1 MDIEINEGLILGIVS
16 ILGLGLLASSAALMM
31 VTEDLDNLESEV
43 DKLEDQER
51 VIYVNNTDRGFE
63 SIYNKAGDSVVYIQ
77 NGESQGSGFVYNET
91 GYIITNEHVVDDNE
105 EVQVTF
111 TDGETVNAN
120 VVGKD
125 VYTDLAVLKVDRN
138 NLKAL
143 EFADS
148 EEVNVGQTA
157 IAIGNPFGLESS
169 MTQGI
174 ISQKGR
180 SITIEGGFSI
190 RNVLQTDASINPGN
204 SGGPLMNRE
213 GEVVGVNTAIE
224 TNTGTFSG
232 VGFAIPSNTVE
243 RVVPNI
249 IRQGEYEHPWIGVRG
264 QDVRPE
270 VAEEMDL
277 NQSSG
282 FLVLEVVEDSPADR
296 ANLQPS
302 TEEMEI
308 EGNPALVGGDV
319 IVGIDEY
326 EVRGIEDILEH
337 LALRTD
343 VGDTITLEVI
353 RDGQIEEVELTLDPR
368 PQS

>member
-1 MDIEINEGLILGIVS
+1 
-16 ILGLGLLASSAALMM
+16 
-31 VTEDLDNLESEV
+31 
-43 DKLEDQER
+43 
-51 VIYVNNTDRGFE
+51 
-63 SIYNKAGDSVVYIQ
+63 
-77 NGESQGSGFVYNET
+77 
-91 GYIITNEHVVDDNE
+91 
-105 EVQVTF
+105 
-111 TDGETVNAN
+111 
-120 VVGKD
+120 
-125 VYTDLAVLKVDRN
+125 
-138 NLKAL
+138 
-143 EFADS
+143 
-148 EEVNVGQTA
+148 
-157 IAIGNPFGLESS
+157 
-169 MTQGI
+169 
-174 ISQKGR
+174 
-180 SITIEGGFSI
+180 
-190 RNVLQTDASINPGN
+190 
-204 SGGPLMNRE
+204 MNRE

-270 VAEEMDL
+270 IAEEMDL

-302 TEEMEI
+302 TEEVEI
-308 EGNPALVGGDV
+308 EGDPALVGGDV

-368 PQS
+368 P

>member
-1 MDIEINEGLILGIVS
+1 MEFGENKRLVIGLIAV
-16 ILGLGLLASSAALMM
+16 LGLGLVAASSAIVMLMQNM
-31 VTEDLDNLESEV
+31 EDLESQVDSLEN
-43 DKLEDQER
+43 QER
-51 VIYVNNTDRGFE
+51 VIYVNDTDRGFE
-63 SIYNKAGDSVVYIQ
+63 SIYNQVGDSVVYVQ

-91 GYIITNEHVVDDNE
+91 GYIVTNEHVVGDNE
-105 EVQVTF
+105 ELQVTF
-111 TDGETVNAN
+111 TDGETLNAD

-125 VYTDLAVLKVDRN
+125 VYTDLAVLEVDRDDLN
-138 NLKAL
+138 AL

-249 IRQGEYEHPWIGVRG
+249 IRQGDYQHPWIGVRG
-264 QDVRPE
+264 QDIRPE
-270 VAEEMDL
+270 IADEMGL

-282 FLVLEVVEDSPADR
+282 FLVLEVVEDSPADEAGLR
-296 ANLQPS
+296 PS
-302 TEEMEI
+302 TREVEI
-308 EGNPALVGGDV
+308 DGNAALVGGDV
-319 IVGIDEY
+319 IIGIDDY
-326 EVRGIEDILEH
+326 EVRGIEDVLEH

-353 RDGQIEEVELTLDPR
+353 RDGQVEEVELTLGPR
-368 PQS
+368 P